1 MDLSPRMQNDC
12 QTDICR
18 TEFQKQYMS
27 PKANAFS
34 IDSILG
40 QRDVK
45 SQEMI
50 EEHSTRDHELPATPP
65 HADSPPG
72 KSFFSSFHF
81 FFYKYCNYNIVAD
94 LKKEKLK

>member
-1 MDLSPRMQNDC
+1 
-12 QTDICR
+12 
-18 TEFQKQYMS
+18 MS

-81 FFYKYCNYNIVAD
+81 FLYNISFYIYHSFHDGLSGNIQKYCMANIR
-94 LKKEKLK
+94 

>member
-1 MDLSPRMQNDC
+1 MDLSPRIQNDC

-18 TEFQKQYMS
+18 TEFQKQYLS

-40 QRDVK
+40 QREVK
-45 SQEMI
+45 SQEII

-65 HADSPPG
+65 HADSPPR
-72 KSFFSSFHF
+72 KSFSFLFSISLLIFQS
-81 FFYKYCNYNIVAD
+81 
-94 LKKEKLK
+94 